1 MIKTFFIP
9 SISFLFIGC
18 SSKTTIVLLDSGKV
32 HNAIIV
38 STNKGS
44 KLLNKV
50 GSFTQLNDKNQPPSK
65 IQMMSN
71 IDINTHYATLFQ
83 IAPKKPRTYIVFF
96 KKNSTELTEA
106 SKKTLNEALKTI
118 QDRSPCVVDVIG
130 HTDTIG
136 ANQANAQVSL
146 KRAKYVK
153 SMIEKRKA
161 KIVSLVAKGYGEE
174 DLQMKTANNISEAR
188 NRNVEIFIK

>member
-1 MIKTFFIP
+1 MIKIFFILT
-9 SISFLFIGC
+9 ISFFFIGC
-18 SSKTTIVLLDSGKV
+18 SSKTTIVLLDSGKG

-44 KLLNKV
+44 KLLDRV

-65 IQMMSN
+65 IEMMSKKE
-71 IDINTHYATLFQ
+71 INNHYATLFQ
-83 IAPKKPRTYIVFF
+83 IAPTKPRTYIVFF

-118 QDRSPCVVDVIG
+118 QERSPCVVDVIG
-130 HTDTIG
+130 HTDTVG
-136 ANQANAQVSL
+136 SNQANTKVSL
-146 KRAKYVK
+146 KRARYVK